1 MKIDGVRLIPFKEIM
16 IAQYG
21 ILFQQNGEIIMFI
34 LKWKK
39 KKSKLKK
46 VSLSSKISENSEIS
60 EK

>member
-1 MKIDGVRLIPFKEIM
+1 MVQVRLIPFKEIM

-21 ILFQQNGEIIMFI
+21 ISFQQNGEIIMFI

-46 VSLSSKISENSEIS
+46 VSLSSKIFENSEIS

>member
-1 MKIDGVRLIPFKEIM
+1 MVQVRLIPFKEIM

>member
-1 MKIDGVRLIPFKEIM
+1 MVQVRLIPFKEIM

-21 ILFQQNGEIIMFI
+21 ISFQQNEEIIMFI

-39 KKSKLKK
+39 KKSKLIKC
-46 VSLSSKISENSEIS
+46 SLSSKISENSEIS

>member
-1 MKIDGVRLIPFKEIM
+1 MVQVRLIPFKEIM

-46 VSLSSKISENSEIS
+46 VSLSSKISENSEFS

>member
-1 MKIDGVRLIPFKEIM
+1 MVQVRLIPFKEIM

-21 ILFQQNGEIIMFI
+21 ISFQQNGEIIMFI

-46 VSLSSKISENSEIS
+46 VSLSSKISENSEFS

>member
-1 MKIDGVRLIPFKEIM
+1 MVQVRLIPFKEIM

-46 VSLSSKISENSEIS
+46 VSLSSKVSENSEIS